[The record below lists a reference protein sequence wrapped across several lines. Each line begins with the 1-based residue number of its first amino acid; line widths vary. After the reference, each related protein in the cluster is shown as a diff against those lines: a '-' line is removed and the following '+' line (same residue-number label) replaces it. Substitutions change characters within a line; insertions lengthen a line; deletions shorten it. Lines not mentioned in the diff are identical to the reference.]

1 MENVAVEKRKSV
13 ILTEEESKILRWL
26 YLRALIPIILVILVS
41 STLLYFGL
49 NSMMQRTGF
58 TNYGLAPSGSMA
70 SASKFINTYMF
81 VALSNTVLI
90 LVLCVII
97 MYIVLHDIVMPV
109 MRITRD
115 LKQVID
121 TKTKKTI
128 TIRQSDRLLKPL
140 VDLINKNKF
149 E

>member
-1 MENVAVEKRKSV
+1 
-13 ILTEEESKILRWL
+13 
-26 YLRALIPIILVILVS
+26 
-41 STLLYFGL
+41 
-49 NSMMQRTGF
+49 
-58 TNYGLAPSGSMA
+58 
-70 SASKFINTYMF
+70 
-81 VALSNTVLI
+81 
-90 LVLCVII
+90 